1 MISTSVKD
9 VGNVMNALAAST
21 STSNSS
27 ADSKVSFQSVWNQQ
41 TNKDGVEQPKTKEP
55 AKAKESEET
64 AKYEQPKVEKNTK
77 PDETDK
83 ATETEEVTEVTD
95 TQETEEVD
103 EEVLEVLG
111 SAACEMMQQVA
122 DVLGVSLEDVQST
135 MEALGM
141 EELDILNPNKLGE
154 LLLNMSGSEDSLA
167 LLTNEELYADYQ
179 QVMEQLQSMMQECSE
194 TLDMSREELNGLLE
208 QMNMQQMSE
217 EAVEE
222 MPVVEVEI
230 AAPKSEQSETVYI
243 DNLNKTDIFDSAGAV
258 SVKAP
263 EAKQDA
269 GESMEGNAQQS
280 NPFAQS
286 PLEQQQA
293 VQEMESLSQTT
304 SSWDADTQDIM
315 QQIMDYMKIQV
326 SPETTDIE
334 MRLHPESLGT
344 LHVQVASKGGVLTAN
359 FITQNET
366 VKAALESQMVQLKE
380 NFAEQGVKVEAIEV
394 TVQTHQFE
402 RNLDQGESRQN
413 EANDSKKSRTRR
425 INLDASL
432 DTEEIEEED
441 KLTAE
446 MMAANGSTVDYT
458 V

>member
-1 MISTSVKD
+1 MISTSVQD

-21 STSNSS
+21 STSKSS
-27 ADSKVSFQSVWNQQ
+27 VDSKVSFQSVWNQQ
-41 TNKDGVEQPKTKEP
+41 TNKDGVEQPKTKES
-55 AKAKESEET
+55 AKVKESEET
-64 AKYEQPKVEKNTK
+64 GRYEQSKVEKNTRS
-77 PDETDK
+77 DETDK
-83 ATETEEVTEVTD
+83 AAETEEVTKVTD
-95 TQETEEVD
+95 TQETEETD

-111 SAACEMMQQVA
+111 SAAYEMMRQVA
-122 DVLGVSLEDVQST
+122 DVLGVSLEDIQST

-154 LLLNMSGSEDSLA
+154 LLLNMSGSEDSLT

-179 QVMEQLQSMMQECSE
+179 QVMERLQSMMQECSE

-208 QMNMQQMSE
+208 QMNVRQMNE

-222 MPVVEVEI
+222 LPVVEVEI
-230 AAPKSEQSETVYI
+230 ATPKSEQSETVYI
-243 DNLNKTDIFDSAGAV
+243 DNLTKADIFDSAGAV

-293 VQEMESLSQTT
+293 IQEMESLTQTT
-304 SSWDADTQDIM
+304 SSRDADTQDIM

-326 SPETTDIE
+326 SPENTDIE

-402 RNLDQGESRQN
+402 RNLDQGESRQD

-432 DTEEIEEED
+432 DIEEIAEED

-446 MMAANGSTVDYT
+446 MMAASGSTVDYT